1 MYVFPTFQKCIER
14 RLGKT
19 ENDLKNWIKSNTTT
33 KSPTLKKDSSNKT
46 YLEKWLNGEYIQ

>member
-14 RLGKT
+14 RPGKT